1 MLKGT
6 ALFISS
12 VLTAFVLVAL
22 APWAEAGTVLK
33 VSSCLVKN
41 HDQVETY
48 FEAFHKPFNRLAKG
62 EAKLNYIG
70 GPEVTPRKKQASA
83 LKRGLIDLIFCPAA
97 YYSGIVNE
105 ARLLALSNQSTKQ
118 LRANG
123 GYDILQRGWAKNLN
137 AKILG
142 WCCYGVDFHIYT
154 TFKPKESRTTG
165 LDLSGVK
172 MRSTGLYNQL
182 FKAMRAI
189 PVNISATELYTA
201 LQRGVVKGF
210 AWPEGAL
217 AKMGVQKY
225 IKYRV
230 YPGFYRS
237 SSMAVINLD
246 KFNSLSKQVQEMLVK
261 VGMDFEER
269 SQTILRKKADLDNE
283 KLFKA
288 GMKKLELKGRVGK
301 AYIQTIYG
309 AKWKD
314 NEKRKYVVPFEKLKA
329 KMFVPGGAL

>member
-1 MLKGT
+1 MLKGI
-6 ALFISS
+6 ALFVSA

-22 APWAEAGTVLK
+22 APQAEAGTVLK
-33 VSSCLVKN
+33 ISSCLPKN
-41 HDQVETY
+41 HDQTETY
-48 FEAFHKPFNRLAKG
+48 LETFHKQFNQLAKG
-62 EAKLNYIG
+62 KAKLNYIG
-70 GPEVTPRKKQASA
+70 GPEGTPRKKQGAA
-83 LKRGLIDLIFCPAA
+83 LKRGLVDLIFCPMG
-97 YYSGIVNE
+97 YFEGSVNE
-105 ARLLALSNQSTKQ
+105 ARLLSLSNLSPKQ

-123 GYDILQRGWAKNLN
+123 AYEMLQQAWAKNLN

-172 MRSTGLYNQL
+172 MRSTSLYNPF
-182 FKAMRAI
+182 FKAMGAI
-189 PVNISATELYTA
+189 PINMSATEIYTG

-210 AWPEGAL
+210 AWPEGAVVKL
-217 AKMGVQKY
+217 GFHKL

-237 SSMAVINLD
+237 SSMAIVNLD
-246 KFNSLSKQVQEMLVK
+246 KFNSLPKQIQELLVK
-261 VGMDFEER
+261 VGIDFEKT
-269 SQTILRKKADLDNE
+269 SQSVLRKKADIDNE

-288 GMKKLELKGRVGK
+288 GMKKFELKGEVRKSYLETV
-301 AYIQTIYG
+301 YG
-309 AKWKD
+309 SKWRD

-329 KMFVPGGAL
+329 KMYVRGGA